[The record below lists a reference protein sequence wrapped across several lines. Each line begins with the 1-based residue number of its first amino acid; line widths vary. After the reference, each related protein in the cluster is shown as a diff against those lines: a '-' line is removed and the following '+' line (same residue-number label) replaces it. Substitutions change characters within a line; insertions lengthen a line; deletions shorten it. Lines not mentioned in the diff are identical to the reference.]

1 MSAVSVDASKP
12 PSVEHVIIELDWSID
27 DDDDEGASLEYVE
40 GNRIGAT
47 LVLRKGTA
55 AMLRRELAKWEAR
68 ERQAARAARR
78 KRE

>member
-47 LVLRKGTA
+47 LRKGTA